1 LRQVLGRGGTRI
13 LSGGWAELKRRF
25 CGGIHGGRRYCNFE
39 NMWLKAEGFVDKEKK
54 WGSSYR
60 FQGSL
65 CFILARKL
73 KALKADLRVWNK

>member
-1 LRQVLGRGGTRI
+1 
-13 LSGGWAELKRRF
+13 
-25 CGGIHGGRRYCNFE
+25 
-39 NMWLKAEGFVDKEKK
+39 MWLKAEGFVDKEKK